1 MKSKTATD
9 HAQRM
14 KGVTLAVAAYFV
26 FSLQDATVVWLVA
39 DNSVWE
45 ILFVRSVTAAL
56 LCLALGR
63 GALMRRAM
71 ASSRKGPLLL
81 RGAVILSAWLCYY
94 SAARRLGLAEL
105 TTIYFAAPM
114 MVTAMS
120 VVLLRESVSWWRWA
134 GTAVGFVGVIIACD
148 PAGVGL
154 SAAVGLVLLSAVL
167 WAYSG
172 ILVRQISAHE
182 STPTQ
187 MLFSNALFAL
197 ACGVTLPWTWTQ
209 PGLGELALMAALG
222 LIGAGAQYLII
233 ESYRLAPASLVAPFE
248 YSSLVWAFILTYV
261 IWADLPRTA
270 VFLGAAVIILS
281 GLLVVFGEWRSGRA
295 MATNPRV

>member
-1 MKSKTATD
+1 MTGEMESTQAG
-9 HAQRM
+9 RM
-14 KGVTLAVAAYFV
+14 RGVALAVAAYFV

-45 ILFVRSVTAAL
+45 ILFVRSLTAAL

-63 GALMRRAM
+63 GALLRRTIATD
-71 ASSRKGPLLL
+71 RKGPLLL
-81 RGAVILSAWLCYY
+81 RGAVLLAAWLCYY
-94 SAARRLGLAEL
+94 SAARYLGLAEL
-105 TTIYFAAPM
+105 TTIYFAAPL

-120 VVLLRESVSWWRWA
+120 VVLLKETVGWWRWA
-134 GTAVGFVGVIIACD
+134 GTALGFVGVIIACD
-148 PAGVGL
+148 PGGVGL
-154 SAAVGLVLLSAVL
+154 TWAVALVLLSAVL

-197 ACGVTLPWTWTQ
+197 ACGATLPWTWTG
-209 PGLGELALMAALG
+209 PAAVDIALMAALG
-222 LIGAGAQYLII
+222 LIGAGAQYMII

-248 YSSLVWAFILTYV
+248 YTSLVWAFILTYL
-261 IWADLPRTA
+261 IWADIPKTA
-270 VFLGAAVIILS
+270 VFAGAAVIMAS
-281 GLLVVFGEWRSGRA
+281 GLLVILVEWRAGRRA
-295 MATNPRV
+295 AAAT